1 MVSTTSCTIC
11 GRYSLALLLLL
22 CLSSLSAQDPEPPND
37 NSPFASLGIG
47 NFLDQNYLYSGNM
60 GGVSAA
66 FQDPYQWS
74 STNPA
79 SLAYL
84 KSTSFQVA
92 AYAERSRLR
101 TIGSPDAPSEDAIV
115 WNGNIRYLGLGMP
128 LRNSI
133 NLLEERKEQ
142 SLGVGMGI
150 SLLPYTRT
158 AQSTRITTTDPIVGD
173 IQQDIVRQGGTYK
186 LQWSGGIHY
195 KNIAIGVNAGY
206 FFGTLQRSQFISLP
220 DDNVRS
226 LITIKQSK
234 SQLGGFV
241 MGYGAMYT
249 IPLSKRISTSEDD
262 SPDEWRTAQKRLVL
276 GVSGNLSTDF
286 TSKNFNFDRTGRA
299 GVNQVDTARFSQDV
313 KFFGKLPSETRFGIS
328 YINGRRLHIGA
339 EYSLGQWSEFINEA
353 DPQVLNDSY
362 RMSVGVTW
370 RPDPSDVLSF
380 WNRIGY
386 QAGYYRGRDPRSL
399 DGAQLEYWGITAGF
413 EIPVVYTRQISHF
426 QVGLEYGAI
435 DSRVITDRFL
445 RLNLGMTF
453 NDNKWFLKRKYD

>member
-1 MVSTTSCTIC
+1 MLLFLVCVT
-11 GRYSLALLLLL
+11 ALT
-22 CLSSLSAQDPEPPND
+22 AQNPEPPND

-47 NFLDQNYLYSGNM
+47 NFLDQNFLYSGNM
-60 GGVSAA
+60 GGLSAA

-101 TIGSPDAPSEDAIV
+101 TVGTPDAPSEDAIV

-142 SLGVGMGI
+142 SVGIGMGI

-158 AQSTRITTTDPIVGD
+158 AQSTRITTVNPIVGD
-173 IQQDIVRQGGTYK
+173 IQQDIIRQGGTYK
-186 LQWSGGIHY
+186 LQWSGGAHY
-195 KNIAIGVNAGY
+195 RNFAVGVNLGY

-220 DDNVRS
+220 DDNVS
-226 LITIKQSK
+226 ALVTIKQSK
-234 SQLGGFV
+234 SQIGGLV
-241 MGYGAMYT
+241 LGYGGMYT
-249 IPLSKRISTSEDD
+249 IPLSKRIPSDEIGA
-262 SPDEWRTAQKRLVL
+262 DEWRSAKRKIVL
-276 GVSGNLSTDF
+276 GVSGNVSTDF
-286 TSKNFNFDRTGRA
+286 TSKNFNYDRTVRG
-299 GVNQVDTARFSQDV
+299 GFPQVDTARFSQDV
-313 KFFGKLPSETRFGIS
+313 KLFGKLPSEARFGIS
-328 YINGRRLHIGA
+328 YIDGRRLHIGA

-362 RMSVGVTW
+362 RFSVGATW
-370 RPDPSDVLSF
+370 RPDPTDVLSF
-380 WNRIGY
+380 WKRIGY
-386 QAGYYRGRDPRSL
+386 QAGYYRGKDPRSL
-399 DGAQLEYWGITAGF
+399 NGAQLEYWGITAGF

-426 QVGLEYGAI
+426 QIGLEYGGV
-435 DSRVITDRFL
+435 DSRIITDRYL
-445 RLNLGMTF
+445 RLSLGMTF